1 MHVIKSRTTNEFITG
16 DGNISDFEGCH
27 KFASKIEAE
36 TAMEVWELGETCRVR
51 RVIRSAGT

>member
-1 MHVIKSRTTNEFITG
+1 MHVIKSKTSDEFITG

-36 TAMEVWELGETCRVR
+36 TAMEVWGLGGSCRVR
-51 RVIRSAGT
+51 RVI